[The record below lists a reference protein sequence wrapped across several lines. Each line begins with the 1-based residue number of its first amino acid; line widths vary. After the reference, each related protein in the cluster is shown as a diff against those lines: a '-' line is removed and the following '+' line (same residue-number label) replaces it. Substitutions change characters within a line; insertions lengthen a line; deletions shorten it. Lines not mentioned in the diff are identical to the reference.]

1 MLNSANSKRL
11 TPIYFVMLLVPL
23 FWGGAFGVTKHVVT
37 ELPPL
42 TTAALRF
49 FAAGVLMTIAAAAL
63 GGWDWTA
70 VRRRLVGLSLM
81 GITGVLGYN
90 YFFTVGIQYTSAINA
105 VLVVVINPVTTAIVA
120 VTLLGEPWNWRLVA
134 GVGLSFFGVL
144 VTITKGSL
152 ASLAN
157 LSFSLGDLYMLGA
170 VATWTAYTSIA
181 KLVMKDVPPLTA
193 TSASTLIGSVMLVL
207 ASFTETGWS
216 RLPALSGQTSAE
228 MIYLI
233 LFPTVIAYFL
243 FNKGIQRIGASRAS
257 AYINLTPVNA
267 IWIAA
272 LFYGEPVTAAQLTG
286 AALIICGLL
295 LVTLFDTRRAAAPAH
310 VQPESSPSE

>member
-1 MLNSANSKRL
+1 VTNPARL
-11 TPIYFVMLLVPL
+11 APIYFAMLLVPL
-23 FWGGAFGVTKHVVT
+23 FWGGAFGVTKHVVS

-49 FAAGVLMTIAAAAL
+49 FAAGVLLAIGAAAL
-63 GGWDWTA
+63 GGWNWAA
-70 VRRRLVGLSLM
+70 VRRHWVGLGLLAVT
-81 GITGVLGYN
+81 GIFGYN

-105 VLVVVINPVTTAIVA
+105 VLVVVINPVTTALVA
-120 VTLLGEPWNWRLVA
+120 VTLLGEPCSWRLIA

-152 ASLAN
+152 AALAN

-181 KLVMKDVPPLTA
+181 KLVMKNVPPLTA
-193 TSASTLIGSVMLVL
+193 TSAPTLIGSLMLVA
-207 ASFTETGWS
+207 ASFTEDGWS
-216 RLPALSGQTSAE
+216 RLPALSAQTTAE

-233 LFPTVIAYFL
+233 IFPTVVAYFL

-272 LFYGEPVTAAQLTG
+272 LFYGEAVTVPQLIG

-295 LVTLFDTRRAAAPAH
+295 LVTVFDVRQAAPPAREASG
-310 VQPESSPSE
+310 PPAPK

>member
-1 MLNSANSKRL
+1 MTNPANAARL

-49 FAAGVLMTIAAAAL
+49 FAAGILMAAGASVL
-63 GGWDWTA
+63 GGWDWAA
-70 VRRRLVGLSLM
+70 VRRRWLGLSLLA
-81 GITGVLGYN
+81 ITGIFGYN

-105 VLVVVINPVTTAIVA
+105 VLVVVINPVTTALVA
-120 VTLLGEPWNWRLVA
+120 VTLLGEPCSWRLVA
-134 GVGLSFFGVL
+134 GVGLSFFGVI

-152 ASLAN
+152 GTLAA

-193 TSASTLIGSVMLVL
+193 TSASTLIGSLMLVA
-207 ASFTETGWS
+207 ASFGEDGWS
-216 RLPALSGQTSAE
+216 RLAGISGQTTAE

-233 LFPTVIAYFL
+233 IFPTVVAYFL

-272 LFYGEPVTAAQLTG
+272 LFYGEAVTAAQLTG

-295 LVTLFDTRRAAAPAH
+295 LVTVFDSRQPAPAGTR
-310 VQPESSPSE
+310 EPSAAD